1 MYSELFLKETYIKYY
16 SAEGNK
22 DLLFLLPGQSLSPR
36 VFWDYPTEEGTHAQW
51 FLSQGIDVAL
61 FDPVGYGNSK
71 AFYPYDRLGYAQQ
84 ILEAARSL
92 PKKYRNKTI
101 FGFSTSTA
109 PALIASSHFFNKVII
124 HSPVLRQD
132 PKYFVPHGEVL
143 DVSIDKLITNRI
155 ANISDKLIPKPNRVD
170 NWKEKILSVIG
181 KTEWKVPAKVVYD
194 VGNYYPKNSRN
205 GFNVDFVPPILCIVG
220 QYDYEVT
227 TGGYDLFKKYFTETK
242 EVIIPNSTH
251 FSMWE
256 NEYKITLHAVRD
268 YAKGT

>member
-1 MYSELFLKETYIKYY
+1 MVNEIYLKETYIKTYT
-16 SAEGNK
+16 ADANK
-22 DLLFLLPGQSLSPR
+22 HLLFLLPGQSLSPR
-36 VFWDYPTEEGTHAQW
+36 VFWDYPTEEGSHAQW

-71 AFYPYDRLGYAQQ
+71 AFYSYDRVNYAQQ
-84 ILEAARSL
+84 IIEATKSL
-92 PKKYRNKTI
+92 PQKYTNKTI

-109 PALIASSHFFNKVII
+109 PAIIASQEYFNKVII

-132 PKYFVPHGEVL
+132 PKYFVPHDEVL

-155 ANISDKLIPKPNRVD
+155 GNISDKLIPKPNRVD

-181 KTEWKVPAKVVYD
+181 KTEWKVPAKVVHD
-194 VGNYYPKNSRN
+194 VGNYYPKRHSN
-205 GFNVDFVPPILCIVG
+205 GFNPEKVPPILCIVG
-220 QYDYEVT
+220 EYDYEIT
-227 TGGYDLFKKYFTETK
+227 TGGYTLFKKYFPNTK

-256 NEYKITLHAVRD
+256 NEYRKTLQAVRD
-268 YAKGT
+268 YTRA